1 MRDEDRKMVEELRKI
16 GGKPCLAMATFFE
29 EAERS
34 PETVMAKAAD
44 LSANLPEPITD
55 VEGLLEVAR
64 SIAKDLIADAAEKEA
79 RREALKTIA
88 TIDGLV
94 EASERMLYEGD
105 FAGAREGFTSA
116 VAKIEVAFGP
126 ESKEL
131 VIPLMGLARASSQEA
146 TAPGAKLDAELA
158 LQRRAVKIAEDAL
171 GEKDM
176 VRAECLHAHGVST
189 WASGDANGGAD
200 LLQRALVIAE
210 RAGVDTSPF
219 LAPLIGALLD
229 AKRAGDALPHARELL
244 VLESKSGSL
253 ADLTTLFVVGQALR
267 EAGAHREAREVL
279 QRFLDGYGESG
290 NPEIRDQVRSWI
302 AALPIAKA

>member
-1 MRDEDRKMVEELRKI
+1 MRDEDRKMVEELRRI

-64 SIAKDLIADAAEKEA
+64 SIAKDLIADAAEKAA
-79 RREALKTIA
+79 RREALKTME
-88 TIDGLV
+88 TVDGLV
-94 EASERMLYEGD
+94 EAAERMLYEGD
-105 FAGAREGFTSA
+105 FEGAREGFAAA
-116 VAKIEVAFGP
+116 VTKIEATFGM

-131 VIPLMGLARASSQEA
+131 IPPLMGLARANGQ
-146 TAPGAKLDAELA
+146 AKLDDELT
-158 LQRRAVKIAEDAL
+158 LQRRAVKIAEETL
-171 GEKDM
+171 SEKDVM
-176 VRAECLHAHGVST
+176 RAEVLHAHGVST
-189 WASGDANGGAD
+189 WATGDANAGAE
-200 LLQRALVIAE
+200 LLERALVIAK
-210 RAGVDTSPF
+210 RAGVDAAPF
-219 LAPLIGALLD
+219 LAPLVGALLD

-244 VLESKSGSL
+244 RLESGGGTP

-267 EAGAHREAREVL
+267 EAGAHDEARAVL
-279 QRFLDGYGESG
+279 TRFLDAYGESG